1 MRKRTIKYTVR
12 FNQAEHQHFKE
23 QAARAGYSGEEYIR
37 HLVAK
42 QNIQPRPAKELENL
56 RRQMSLAGN
65 NINQVAKKVN
75 STGIVTPND
84 IQALMQFLEQV
95 WNAVKQV

>member
-12 FNQAEHQHFKE
+12 FDQAEHQHFKE

-42 QNIQPRPAKELENL
+42 QNILPRPAKELEDV

-75 STGIVTPND
+75 STGSVTPKD
-84 IQALMQFLEQV
+84 IRDLMQFLDQI
-95 WNAVKQV
+95 WNAVKRL